1 MTNFAII
8 DVDIGSSN
16 LLACFYIIK
25 AYVILFSQSPDIFMQ
40 VSSVALTLIC
50 TCIAWFNV
58 SVIWCTV
65 YRVYFS
71 SGFNFAKK
79 YNYKMAA
86 QNIF

>member
-50 TCIAWFNV
+50 TCIA
-58 SVIWCTV
+58 
-65 YRVYFS
+65 
-71 SGFNFAKK
+71 
-79 YNYKMAA
+79 
-86 QNIF
+86 